1 MTPEDWKMQTG
12 SPIFAFTKDPDIKEV
27 KYLTAIIKTSDGKVF
42 TVNFQYDF
50 KKGHL

>member
-1 MTPEDWKMQTG
+1 MTPEDWKQQTN
-12 SPIFAFTKDPDIKEV
+12 SPIFAFTIDPDIKEI
-27 KYLTAIIKTSDGKVF
+27 KYLAAIIKTSDGKVF

>member
-1 MTPEDWKMQTG
+1 MTPEDWKQQTS
-12 SPIFAFTKDPDIKEV
+12 SPIFAFTIDPDIKEI
-27 KYLTAIIKTSDGKVF
+27 KYLAAIIKTSDG